1 MGNYDLLLEEGRIG
15 SLRTK
20 NRMICTAMVTQYC
33 TEDGMPTEQYIR
45 YHEEKARG
53 GWGLQITEDYAIV
66 AAGKTFARL
75 PGLWCDEQIAAHAEF
90 VRRVHCAG
98 GCIAAQ
104 IFHPGRETSSAITG
118 VAPVAPSA
126 VREPTMPEVPRE
138 LSRGEIAEL
147 VADFASAASRVV
159 RCGFDAVEL
168 HGAHGYLLGQFMS
181 PASNKRSDEYGGT
194 LRNRARFAV
203 EVVEAVRAAV
213 GPDFPI
219 IYRLNVDDCVEG
231 GMTPREAAA
240 AARLLEAAG
249 VDLLNCSQG
258 VYASVDCVIPP
269 ASTPRAAF
277 ADNAA
282 IVKRAVRIPVACVG
296 RINDPDVAEGLLLT
310 GACDFIAMGRASL
323 ADPHFPQ
330 KVAEG
335 RCGDIIQCVGCCRGC
350 SGQNNRGE
358 CVSCVL
364 NPLTGREGSYDISR
378 VERPKKVVVVGGGI
392 AGCEAAIAAA
402 ARGHDV
408 TVLEREPKLGG
419 QWNLATVP
427 PGKQDYG
434 SFVAWQA
441 QRLRALGVDVRLG
454 FEASAEAVS
463 RFGADVVVVATGS
476 ASLRPP
482 IPGLADSAS
491 LVDARDIL
499 SGAAVVSGRVA
510 VLGGGLVGA
519 EVAALLA
526 EAACEVSVIEM
537 RDELAPDAEP
547 SPRKHLLGF
556 LRRFGV
562 REMLGC
568 RVCEVGDDYVAVD
581 RGGEAIRIEG
591 LDAIV
596 CAFGATPRTAL
607 AEQLRALGENPV
619 VVGDARAARDAF
631 SDVREG
637 FEAGIAIG

>member
-1 MGNYDLLLEEGRIG
+1 MGNYDLLLKEGRIG
-15 SLRTK
+15 SLHVK

-66 AAGKTFARL
+66 PTGKTFARL
-75 PGLWCDEQIAAHAEF
+75 PGLWCDEQVAAHAEF
-90 VRRVHCAG
+90 VRRVHRAG

-104 IFHPGRETSSAITG
+104 IFHPGRETSSAVTG

-126 VREPTMPEVPRE
+126 VREPTMPEVPHE

-147 VADFASAASRVV
+147 VADFAAAAARVV

-194 LRNRARFAV
+194 LRNRARFAI

-219 IYRLNVDDCVEG
+219 MYRLNVDDCVEG

-282 IVKRAVRIPVACVG
+282 IVKRAVSIPVACVG
-296 RINDPDVAEGLLLT
+296 RINDPDVAEGLLAS
-310 GACDFIAMGRASL
+310 GACDFVAMGRASL
-323 ADPHFPQ
+323 ADPHFPR
-330 KVAEG
+330 KVTEG
-335 RCGDIIQCVGCCRGC
+335 RIEDILQCVGCCRGC

-364 NPLTGREGSYDISR
+364 NPFTGREGTYDVSHAST
-378 VERPKKVVVVGGGI
+378 PKKVVVVGGGI

-402 ARGHDV
+402 MRGHDV
-408 TVLEREPKLGG
+408 TVLERESKLGG
-419 QWNLATVP
+419 QWNIAAVP

-441 QRLRALGVDVRLG
+441 HRLRTLGVDVRLG
-454 FEASAEAVS
+454 FDANADAIS

-476 ASLRPP
+476 ASLHPP
-482 IPGLADSAS
+482 IAGLDDSAK
-491 LVDARDIL
+491 LVDARDVL
-499 SGAAVVSGRVA
+499 SGKASVSGKVA

-519 EVAALLA
+519 ETAALLA
-526 EAACEVSVIEM
+526 EGVCEVIVIEM

-547 SPRKHLLGF
+547 SARKHLLGF
-556 LRRFGV
+556 LHRFGV

-568 RVCEVGDDYVAVD
+568 RVCEVGDDYVVVD
-581 RGGEAIRIEG
+581 RDDDDIRIDE

-596 CAFGATPRTAL
+596 CAFGASPRAAL
-607 AEQLRALGENPV
+607 VEQLRASGEKLL
-619 VVGDARAARDAF
+619 VVGDAREARDAF

-637 FEAGIAIG
+637 FEAGIAID